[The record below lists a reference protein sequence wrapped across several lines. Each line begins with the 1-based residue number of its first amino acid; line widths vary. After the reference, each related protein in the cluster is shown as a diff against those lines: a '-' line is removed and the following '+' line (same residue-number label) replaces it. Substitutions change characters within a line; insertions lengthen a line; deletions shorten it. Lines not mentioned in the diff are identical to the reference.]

1 MRKRLMFGG
10 LALAIIVAGVIA
22 LAAFTAQ
29 IVNLTAHVEKDIA
42 VEPVIC
48 ARPSDQN
55 TPCFVDPRGGNLG
68 VTLPQEFYDRIIEV
82 TLSNSFFEQN
92 RFDDLAFDVLWECKN
107 VHEDANNDQA
117 NGVLCRE
124 DIPDDSICPIDLD
137 GDGKADTVRHCNP
150 LKLDGNLRDHT
161 FINEFL
167 DPNRCLVDDPGV
179 VGTNNPPNTPR
190 PPEKKVQYV
199 ATGFLDKADHKCRYE
214 LKFFAPPC
222 IGGFN
227 KFTDPHPLTDLKK
240 PIRCH
245 LADKDRDGNPS
256 LRNPQD
262 FDEFADLGDDFKIQ
276 VWAHSLQP
284 CGGVLD
290 RCVDA
295 DGFATAG
302 DGIPAAAEVK
312 EGDALTSFGL
322 CPAPRVRTYV
332 DMFDQDSSGTWT
344 AGDDL
349 HVEDPALGGDPD
361 AFHDNNALFV
371 DPVILDLNGSL
382 FDGEPVDVDLDGF
395 LGTLPNPPLR
405 YHDTNGNG
413 CWDSGEDIVL
423 DVNNNGV
430 FD

>member
-48 ARPSDQN
+48 ADPGDIN
-55 TPCFVDPRGGNLG
+55 TPCFVDPRGGEFG
-68 VTLPQEFYDRIIEV
+68 VVLPQEFYDRIIEV

-92 RFDDLAFDVLWECKN
+92 RFDDLAFDILWECKN
-107 VHEDANNDQA
+107 VNEDANSDLTA
-117 NGVLCRE
+117 NGPLCRE
-124 DIPDDSICPIDLD
+124 DIPDDSICAIDLD
-137 GDGKADTVRHCNP
+137 DPPDGKADTVRHCDP
-150 LKLDGNLRDHT
+150 LKLDGNLRDHIAIT
-161 FINEFL
+161 EFL
-167 DPNRCLVDDPGV
+167 NPDVCLTDRGPNVP
-179 VGTNNPPNTPR
+179 TPE
-190 PPEKKVQYV
+190 EKKVEYV
-199 ATGFLDKADHKCRYE
+199 GTGFLDKTDHKCRYE
-214 LKFFAPPC
+214 LKLFAPPC
-222 IGGFN
+222 EGSLN
-227 KFTDPHPLTDLKK
+227 PFTDPRIGLVTSSVK
-240 PIRCH
+240 CH
-245 LADKDRDGNPS
+245 LADKDRDGNPD

-302 DGIPAAAEVK
+302 TGLPAAAEVV
-312 EGDALTSFGL
+312 EGDTLTSFGP
-322 CPAPRVRTYV
+322 CPQPTPTTRTYV
-332 DMFDQDSSGTWT
+332 DMFDNDSSGTWT

-361 AFHDNNALFV
+361 AIHDNNASFV

-395 LGTLPNPPLR
+395 LGTLPSPPLR
-405 YHDTNGNG
+405 YHDANGDG

-423 DVNNNGV
+423 DVNNNSV